1 MLLTPDGYLRPT
13 GGSPVMTA
21 REATSICPGI
31 EISHEPD
38 ATVKYHRLWGPV
50 ISTCTGHS
58 TDPEFRYSGS
68 SGGAI
73 TALCFGLLETGA
85 ISFVWHTRADPE
97 DPIGNV
103 TGPSRS
109 RGDLLKAAGSRY
121 GPSSPLAG
129 LADALATGK
138 TFAFVGKPCDVA
150 ALRKLALMDPRI
162 DRQIPYKLSFFCAG
176 VPSRHGTMEVVRKL
190 DTDLTDVKS
199 FRYRGEG
206 WPGVAR
212 VVRHDGSTSTMNYN
226 SSWGTILNRHLQ
238 FRCKV
243 CPDGTGEFADIA
255 CADAWYGS
263 GGYPDFEEREGRS
276 LIVSRTEV
284 GERLLRRMEDSGYLA
299 MVPLDIREIEA
310 MQPYQA
316 NRKRNVPA
324 RSLALMLAGR
334 LTPRFRRF
342 GFVGLVLSHSWV
354 DQFRNLIGT
363 LRRVLG
369 KRSS

>member
-1 MLLTPDGYLRPT
+1 
-13 GGSPVMTA
+13 
-21 REATSICPGI
+21 
-31 EISHEPD
+31 
-38 ATVKYHRLWGPV
+38 
-50 ISTCTGHS
+50 
-58 TDPEFRYSGS
+58 
-68 SGGAI
+68 
-73 TALCFGLLETGA
+73 
-85 ISFVWHTRADPE
+85 
-97 DPIGNV
+97 
-103 TGPSRS
+103 
-109 RGDLLKAAGSRY
+109 
-121 GPSSPLAG
+121 
-129 LADALATGK
+129 
-138 TFAFVGKPCDVA
+138 
-150 ALRKLALMDPRI
+150 
-162 DRQIPYKLSFFCAG
+162 
-176 VPSRHGTMEVVRKL
+176 MEVVRKL